1 MRAQRILI
9 AICSGCFAIGVP
21 MFSARAAND
30 ELATIDV
37 KVAGAGQ
44 QVTLR
49 DRLVV
54 GLQARLKTE
63 VNFCNSVAVQVQL
76 GHLPQRLVDETFFWA
91 RERAAP
97 PRNGLQYRPIVFF
110 QPAMK
115 LRAQKAG
122 VAL

>member
-1 MRAQRILI
+1 MRAFKLLV
-9 AICSGCFAIGVP
+9 AMCFGLLATDGDV
-21 MFSARAAND
+21 FQLLAAGP
-30 ELATIDV
+30 ELAPIDI
-37 KVAGAGQ
+37 KAAGAGQ

-63 VNFCNSVAVQVQL
+63 VNFCNAVAVQVQL
-76 GHLPQRLVDETFFWA
+76 GHLPQRIVDETFFWA

-97 PRNGLQYRPIVFF
+97 ARNGLQYRPIVYF

-115 LRAQKAG
+115 LRAKKIG

>member
-1 MRAQRILI
+1 MRAYKCLI
-9 AICSGCFAIGVP
+9 IVFFGLLVADGGV
-21 MFSARAAND
+21 FEALAANAD
-30 ELATIDV
+30 LAPLDI
-37 KVAGAGQ
+37 KAAGAGQ

-63 VNFCNSVAVQVQL
+63 VNFCNAVAVQVQL
-76 GHLPQRLVDETFFWA
+76 GHLPQRIVDETFFWA

-97 PRNGLQYRPIVFF
+97 ARNGLQYRPIVYF

-115 LRAQKAG
+115 LRAKKLG
-122 VAL
+122 IEL